1 MIEEALQLL
10 LGLRSS
16 AVRLMF
22 TVILAGYYSHLK
34 GRLLG
39 EAAKL
44 FRQKYSGCASVL
56 HSAQQRP
63 QVRLQA
69 AGLGPGQAHELPEQ
83 AADTARPVT
92 QRSSAGALQRQQ
104 KRMMLRSHSSSKGLR

>member
-1 MIEEALQLL
+1 ML
-10 LGLRSS
+10 LGQQSS
-16 AVRLMF
+16 AVRRTF
-22 TVILAGYYSHLK
+22 TVILAGYYLHLS

-39 EAAKL
+39 EAAEL
-44 FRQKYSGCASVL
+44 FRQKHSGCASVL

-69 AGLGPGQAHELPEQ
+69 ARLGPGQAHELPEQ
-83 AADTARPVT
+83 AADTARPPT

-104 KRMMLRSHSSSKGLR
+104 KRMMLRSHCSSEGLR